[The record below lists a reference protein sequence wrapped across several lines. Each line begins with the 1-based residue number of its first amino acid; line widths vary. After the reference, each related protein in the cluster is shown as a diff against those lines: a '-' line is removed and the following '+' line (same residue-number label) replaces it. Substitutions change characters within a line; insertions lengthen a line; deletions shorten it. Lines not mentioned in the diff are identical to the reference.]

1 MAASRREARAL
12 TVSVLIV
19 LVLAAWIG
27 GGVTT
32 RLGIWR
38 APWVAPAGIPLSG
51 EPDTGVA
58 YTVKIW
64 THCGLRLVEFDDD
77 MWAISG
83 VLSDGR
89 GNPPWGFGNPF
100 DVGTVTLTSPETAI
114 YQSSRGERRDLTR
127 GNGLPAVEG
136 CL

>member
-1 MAASRREARAL
+1 MSRREAVAL

-19 LVLAAWIG
+19 VLLAVWIG

-38 APWVAPAGIPLSG
+38 APWVAPAGIALSG
-51 EPDTGVA
+51 EPDTWVA

-64 THCGLRLVEFDDD
+64 THCGLRHVEFDDD

-83 VLSDGR
+83 VLSDGH
-89 GNPPWGFGNPF
+89 GDPPRGFGDPF
-100 DVGTVTLTSPETAI
+100 DDGTVTLTSADTAV
-114 YQSSRGERRDLTR
+114 YESSFGERRDLTR
-127 GNGLPAVEG
+127 GDGLPAVEG